1 MKACYH
7 RHMSH
12 FPKLPSLALA
22 LLLAL
27 AAATP
32 LPAAAPNTGAYQIEV
47 LIFRAVTPP
56 AGEDFSAAAE
66 GRGFTGQG
74 SGQSAGQTAGQGSGQ
89 ASGDNATPAVL
100 RTLDSSQMQLGSMA
114 SKLRASGE
122 WTVLAHAAWVQTA
135 SEWPHHDGLALE
147 QLGLNAGG
155 LSGTVYLEH
164 GQYLHLGFDLRLGT
178 EPVWSLRELRKIR
191 YNEKNYFD
199 HPGFGVIAVVS
210 PARVAG

>member
-1 MKACYH
+1 MKDCYH
-7 RHMSH
+7 RRMSLR
-12 FPKLPSLALA
+12 PKLRSLALA
-22 LLLAL
+22 LLLVL
-27 AAATP
+27 AAAP
-32 LPAAAPNTGAYQIEV
+32 RLPAATPSTGAYQVEV

-56 AGEDFSAAAE
+56 AGEDLAAAAE

-74 SGQSAGQTAGQGSGQ
+74 AGQAAAQAAGDTTAP
-89 ASGDNATPAVL
+89 DVL
-100 RTLDSSQMQLGSMA
+100 HTLDSSQMQLGSMA

-135 SEWPHHDGLALE
+135 TDWPHHDGLTLE
-147 QLGLNAGG
+147 QLGINSSG

-164 GQYLHLGFDLRLGT
+164 GQYLHLGFDLRLGS

-191 YNEKNYFD
+191 FNEKNYFD
-199 HPGFGVIAVVS
+199 HPGFGVIAIVS